1 MKNICISVLIGLL
14 MLAFT
19 AQSATIELPDHSL
32 DRWLEM
38 AQNED
43 NQIKTFK
50 ISESNS
56 LPYLTYF
63 LEVNDSTEIR
73 SLNLIS
79 SNVFSTGSQ
88 ILIHKN
94 DIPTSIDVNLYTDI
108 KSSASLNSIGFK
120 PIIIHDPVWLNNQ
133 KYLKIQ
139 IFPVTTDMNGNIIK
153 HTNFQIDYIN
163 SEIKQTAL
171 LSQTDFDFLFSN
183 GKQNNTYASTGY
195 PEYLIVTNQ
204 ELSEAFSELASYK
217 NQIGISTEIS
227 LIDDILASSTG
238 RDDAEK
244 LRNYL
249 KEFYNNGGLYL
260 LLGGDETVIPIRYA
274 YHNAAYSDI
283 SIEDQQVSDLY
294 YADLTGDWNLD
305 NDNVWGEKY
314 TDDVDLTPELYVGRL
329 PFNSSA
335 EVSNYVAKLINY
347 ETNRYNHNLD
357 YLEDIFIFAS
367 DQMRDYE
374 TAGQHAYLAQAFPSS
389 FTVDTT
395 NGIEKATGEDANPTN
410 KSAIELEPVIS
421 SGYGIINIVAH
432 GSNSSFAVRTSG
444 YNDWPKSYFTTDTNY
459 WGHGNFHALS
469 ENGNISF
476 YASLGCDNGAF
487 DKDQPPF
494 NQAVPNVV
502 QTLLGLENRGA
513 VGFIANSRWG
523 WVSTSYL
530 LQRRFL
536 DYVIANPELPA
547 CDAMYKMKDDYYYYR
562 DLILGINYFG
572 DPTMKIYTFVP
583 ESIDFAVNH
592 SKSTIGISLSSNGEP
607 LDSVRIVIS
616 ADNQILSQYITNIST
631 STEIEYDFNLGTE
644 YTISAIKQGY
654 TIKQIS
660 YTPSIVTDVDDYE
673 LNLPSDFSLFQN
685 YPNPF
690 NPSTTIE
697 FALPTNGYVSLD
709 VYNTLGQK
717 VAELVNQEL
726 PAGYHSV
733 IWNGKNKNGTDIAS
747 GLYFYKLKNTDFT
760 ETKKM
765 LLIR

>member
-1 MKNICISVLIGLL
+1 MKNICISVLLNLILL
-14 MLAFT
+14 SFT
-19 AQSATIELPDHSL
+19 AHAASLNLQDQGL

-38 AQNED
+38 AQNGE
-43 NQIKTFK
+43 NQIKSYK
-50 ISESNS
+50 ISESSS
-56 LPYLTYF
+56 LPFVTYF
-63 LEVNDSTEIR
+63 LAIDDSMEVS
-73 SLNLIS
+73 SLQLHA
-79 SNVFSTGSQ
+79 SNELLLGLQ
-88 ILIHKN
+88 IQFEN
-94 DIPTSIDVNLYTDI
+94 SDIPTATDQDLYAKI
-108 KSSASLNSIGFK
+108 NSSASLDSIGLK
-120 PIIIHDPVWLNNQ
+120 PMIIHDPVWYNNQ

-139 IFPVTTDMNGNIIK
+139 IFPVTSDRNGNLTK
-153 HTNFQIDYIN
+153 HSIFQFFFLN
-163 SEIKQTAL
+163 SEIHQSAL
-171 LSQTDFDFLFSN
+171 LTQNEFDFLSN
-183 GKQNNTYASTGY
+183 TEKLNHTNASSGTA
-195 PEYLIVTNQ
+195 EYLIITNL
-204 ELSEAFSELASYK
+204 EMSEAFSELAAYK
-217 NQIGISTEIS
+217 NQTGISTEIMY
-227 LIDDILASSTG
+227 IEDILANSTG

-249 KEFYNNGGLYL
+249 KEFYQAGGVYV

-283 SIEDQQVSDLY
+283 SIEFQQVSDLY
-294 YADLTGDWNLD
+294 FADLTGDWNLD

-329 PFNSSA
+329 PFNNTE
-335 EVSNYVAKLINY
+335 EVSNYITKLINY

-357 YLEDIFIFAS
+357 YLENVFIFAS

-374 TAGQHAYLAQAFPSS
+374 VIGQHASLAQAFPSN
-389 FTVDTT
+389 FFVDTT
-395 NGIEKATGEDANPTN
+395 NGIEQASGEDANPTN
-410 KSAIELEPVIS
+410 KTAIELQPVIS
-421 SGYGIINIVAH
+421 SGYGIVNIVAH

-444 YNDWPKSYFTTDTNY
+444 YNDWPKSYFTTDTSY
-459 WGHGNFHALS
+459 WGHGSFHALS

-494 NQAVPNVV
+494 NQTVPNVV

-513 VGFIANSRWG
+513 VGFVANSRWG

-530 LQRRFL
+530 LQKRFL
-536 DYVIANPELPA
+536 EYVIANPELPV

-562 DLILGINYFG
+562 DLVLGINYFG
-572 DPTMKIYTFVP
+572 DPTMKIYT
-583 ESIDFAVNH
+583 SIPKSIEFAVNH
-592 SKSTIGISLSSNGEP
+592 SKSTLGISLSSNGQP

-616 ADNQILSQYITNIST
+616 ADNQILSQYITDIST
-631 STEIEYDFNLGTE
+631 STELEYDFNLGTE
-644 YTISAIKQGY
+644 YIISAIKQGY

-660 YTPSIVTDVDDYE
+660 YAPSIVTDADENE
-673 LNLPSDFSLFQN
+673 LNLPTDYSLRQN

-697 FALPTNGYVSLD
+697 FALPTNGHVSLD

-717 VAELVNQEL
+717 VAEIANQVF
-726 PAGYHSV
+726 PAGYHSLV
-733 IWNGKNKNGTDIAS
+733 WDGKNKNGDDIAS
-747 GLYFYKLKNTDFT
+747 GLYFYKLKHSEFI